1 LVQLIQAGHDQL
13 SGRLSDLLGDMQIL
27 DAKLHDL
34 AQQDDDFS
42 SLRIHTARGYLIDVA
57 IVSERVSAFFEYGR
71 RRSELVPRPPTW
83 AAVTGA
89 LNLLGFDKDQN
100 PDLMPSSMGVTQARS
115 RWGQWKGW
123 GRLSCLQALAL
134 QLVALDVTHRGTCPA
149 RQPEHN
155 IEISSEI
162 SAGRPWRA
170 R

>member
-100 PDLMPSSMGVTQARS
+100 PDLYAIINGRDAGKIPVGPMERMGAAFPASKHWRFNLWRWTLHIEARA
-115 RWGQWKGW
+115 Q
-123 GRLSCLQALAL
+123 
-134 QLVALDVTHRGTCPA
+134 PA
-149 RQPEHN
+149 SQ
-155 IEISSEI
+155 STT
-162 SAGRPWRA
+162 
-170 R
+170 